1 MSALRCTCSSDLYA
15 AGGVCAM
22 PLLRASMHLR
32 GPCRVFLRLDCYLS
46 KPEHALYM
54 SGPGTHAI
62 YAIYD
67 LKKTGFI
74 IKAGFA
80 RAAPSRLPAKRRNK

>member
-1 MSALRCTCSSDLYA
+1 
-15 AGGVCAM
+15 
-22 PLLRASMHLR
+22 MHLR